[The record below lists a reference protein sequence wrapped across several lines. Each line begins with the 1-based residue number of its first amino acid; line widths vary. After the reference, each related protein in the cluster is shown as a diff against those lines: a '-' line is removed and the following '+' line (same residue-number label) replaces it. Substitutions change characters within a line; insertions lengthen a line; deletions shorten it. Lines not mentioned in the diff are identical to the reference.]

1 MKIKTKMAGLGTK
14 PNERKYPG
22 FSQEK
27 EGKWTGPFVFIHGA
41 DTQFGLKDTWNKVP
55 EEKRDWKDEVELC
68 ANQIET
74 LTSPPRAY
82 PREFGF

>member
-1 MKIKTKMAGLGTK
+1 MYDLIYFRVHGLAPVKIVILMPKHSQFKFTWGLFQK
-14 PNERKYPG
+14 LYNV
-22 FSQEK
+22 
-27 EGKWTGPFVFIHGA
+27 GKFVHFVFQASIKNLRV
-41 DTQFGLKDTWNKVP
+41 TV
-55 EEKRDWKDEVELC
+55 LC

>member
-1 MKIKTKMAGLGTK
+1 MVLDISYMYIVSQ
-14 PNERKYPG
+14 KYVTVYTDVDMD
-22 FSQEK
+22 E
-27 EGKWTGPFVFIHGA
+27 TGSVVA
-41 DTQFGLKDTWNKVP
+41 
-55 EEKRDWKDEVELC
+55 LC